1 MNGNEIQIENGGFT
15 RIHNAILE
23 KLATTDL
30 NGSEF
35 RCLMFLFRKT
45 YGFKKTE
52 DKISFEQWAE
62 GTGLARRSCIRT
74 IQCLIE
80 KKIITASGV
89 SVGRS
94 HVNTYGFNKYI
105 EEWDQLN
112 SDEIDTISPNISDE
126 KDTINPLNS
135 DEIDTN
141 NEINSDQIDTRNS
154 DQNCQNVAINSDQ
167 IDTHKRKYIKENKET
182 TTAPSVV
189 VVTAGD
195 VFELWKN
202 NMPGSLTE
210 IIVDELNDFIDTYG
224 ATEVDTAIRIAV
236 KQGKRN
242 TRYIHGVLKK
252 RADGSDHKPL
262 ESPPQQVETGV
273 FNLNFA
279 SI

>member
-15 RIHNAILE
+15 QIHNAILD

-45 YGFKKTE
+45 YGYKKTE

-74 IQCLIE
+74 IQVLIE
-80 KKIITASGV
+80 KKIIIATSV
-89 SVGRS
+89 SVGRG
-94 HVNTYGFNKYI
+94 HVNTYGFNKYLEQWEAI
-105 EEWDQLN
+105 N
-112 SDEIDTISPNISDE
+112 SDQIDTNTQNNSDE
-126 KDTINPLNS
+126 KDTNNPLNS
-135 DEIDTN
+135 DEIDTVY
-141 NEINSDQIDTRNS
+141 ELNS
-154 DQNCQNVAINSDQ
+154 DQNCQKEAINSDQ
-167 IDTHKRKYIKENKET
+167 IDTHKRKSIKENTT

-202 NMPGSLTE
+202 NMPGSLTPV
-210 IIVDELNDFIDTYG
+210 IVDEINDFIDTYG
-224 ATEVDTAIRIAV
+224 PTEVDTAIRIAI
-236 KQGKRN
+236 KRGKRN
-242 TRYIHGVLKK
+242 TSYIYGVLKK

-262 ESPPQQVETGV
+262 EPSVPPVTSGV
-273 FNLNFA
+273 VNINFA
-279 SI
+279 SV